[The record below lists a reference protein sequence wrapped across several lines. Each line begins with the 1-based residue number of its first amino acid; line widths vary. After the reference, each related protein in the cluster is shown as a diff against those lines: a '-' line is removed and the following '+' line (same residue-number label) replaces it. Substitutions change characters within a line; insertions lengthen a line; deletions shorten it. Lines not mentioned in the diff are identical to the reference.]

1 MAEASG
7 RFQLVDADEDKMDAI
22 LVEMGKSKVQYF
34 FLRIKFLC
42 LFASSFNDW
51 CLSDQVPATRSVN

>member
-34 FLRIKFLC
+34 F
-42 LFASSFNDW
+42 
-51 CLSDQVPATRSVN
+51 